1 ASLLSVGAAATVW
14 GVGIERHLFTLRRD
28 TLPVLPAGSTPVKV
42 LHLSDFHIT
51 PWQRRKARWIRQLA
65 RHKPDLLVLTGD
77 LMGHVHAHAIV
88 RYALAPFTGTAGVYV
103 HGSNDYYGPI
113 LKNPLKYLQAPS
125 RLST

>member
-1 ASLLSVGAAATVW
+1 N
-14 GVGIERHLFTLRRD
+14 
-28 TLPVLPAGSTPVKV
+28 TPVKV

-51 PWQRRKARWIRQLA
+51 PWQRRKARWIRDLA
-65 RHKPDLLVLTGD
+65 KHKPDLVVLTGD
-77 LMGHVHAHAIV
+77 LLGHVHAHAIL

-125 RLST
+125 RLSTRIPDIDTGQLERYLEDTLGFTNLNN